1 MSAIEDLIILLLGSS
16 PNPMPSRWHLQKEMF
31 MLAKANPKLGP
42 LIGFEPHYNGPYSY
56 RLQEALFEPFHRAGA
71 YRVDGAGRM
80 RLTEEGKRI
89 FDKKVADAGPQSK
102 LADLLIVAEM
112 IRMLYDKLSV
122 DELLFLIYKT
132 YPEET
137 EHSNIRDFFKD
148 DSVRRRLADSLLKK
162 DMITQGRRDEL
173 IANG

>member
-1 MSAIEDLIILLLGSS
+1 
-16 PNPMPSRWHLQKEMF
+16 

-42 LIGFEPHYNGPYSY
+42 LIGFEPHYNGPYSP
-56 RLQEALFEPFHRAGA
+56 RLQEASFEPFHRAGA
-71 YRVDGAGRM
+71 YKVDGAGKM

-122 DELLFLIYKT
+122 DELLFLIYNT

-137 EHSNIRDFFKD
+137 EHSNIRGCFKD
-148 DSVRRRLADSLLKK
+148 DSVRRRLAGSLLEK
-162 DMITQGRRDEL
+162 DMITPGRRDEL